1 MQVYSISV
9 TSMFGLPELSQSDHT
24 PRSRVL
30 PSEGLHQQLGAS
42 SEAEQRFRQVLGCF
56 QAAYD
61 ADNPR
66 SLH

>member
-9 TSMFGLPELSQSDHT
+9 TSMFGLPEPSRSDHT
-24 PRSRVL
+24 PHSQAL
-30 PSEGLHQQLGAS
+30 SSEGLHQQLGAS
-42 SEAEQRFRQVLGCF
+42 SEAEQRFQQVLDYF
-56 QAAYD
+56 QVAYD